1 MMAAHKNAVVIG
13 NNREKKQP
21 LVVAMPVNRLI
32 ILDTERREAGEIRHP
47 PRPPAKKKQRD
58 IRSGSPLTEI
68 VPA

>member
-32 ILDTERREAGEIRHP
+32 ILDTERREAGEIRHLP
-47 PRPPAKKKQRD
+47 PTPSKKKNKGISEVDR
-58 IRSGSPLTEI
+58 L
-68 VPA
+68 